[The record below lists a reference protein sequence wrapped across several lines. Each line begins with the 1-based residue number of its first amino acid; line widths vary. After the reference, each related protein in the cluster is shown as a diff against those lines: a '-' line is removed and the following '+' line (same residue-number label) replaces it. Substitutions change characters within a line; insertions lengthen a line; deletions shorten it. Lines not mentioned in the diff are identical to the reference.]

1 MKKWLKGVFL
11 FFGLLLLLIFAY
23 TKYQYRDRHKGYDLE
38 VSYISSTPTVL
49 RAGFAKVDITPIDF
63 DTWNDANGDARFNEK
78 DGDTFNDLNGNGK
91 FDPIWLAGFHQN
103 RPASGV
109 NDPLSARTMVLDN
122 GNFRLALCVIDM
134 ISFGNDEVISV
145 RKRLDPSL
153 EIDYLII
160 SSTHVHSSPDLMG
173 MYGPNDYKR
182 GVNPDYLEF
191 VMAGIIQS
199 VENAADNLKPAHF
212 IFSEDHTAALPLVGD
227 TRDPQVFDAGL
238 KFMHVVSS
246 QDSSTIGVLLNW
258 GNHPETLW
266 SGNTLISSDFPH
278 YYRKYIE
285 EGIVWGDSLVLEGL
299 GGTAI
304 FLNGALGGLMT
315 THPSIPISHPYS
327 GEVIQEP
334 SIEKIDAQGMALAK
348 ITLEKLKSEDIV
360 DISMADFM
368 LKSRSIELA
377 LDNKL
382 FRLGAW
388 LGIFD
393 RGFVRWGKIRSEVA
407 AWRLGPASFVHVP
420 GELYP
425 EILNGGIENP
435 DGADFRIDPV
445 EIPAI
450 RTQMTGSFK
459 FFNGMSNDMIGYI
472 VPKSQWDEYAPY
484 SYGRTE
490 RPYGEVNSLGPETAP
505 VIHEELM
512 KLLKDL
518 NKDIEKNNTKLK
530 TPNHAR

>member
-1 MKKWLKGVFL
+1 MKKWIKIVIVF
-11 FFGLLLLLIFAY
+11 FVLLLTFIFSY
-23 TKYQYRDRHKGYDLE
+23 TFYQFRDRHKGYDLE
-38 VSYISSTPTVL
+38 LNYISETSTTI
-49 RAGFAKVDITPIDF
+49 RAGFSKVDITPLNF
-63 DTWNDANGDARFNEK
+63 DTWNDKNGDARFHEE
-78 DGDTFNDLNGNGK
+78 DGDSFNDLNQNGK

-109 NDPLSARTMVLDN
+109 NDPLWARTMVLDN

-134 ISFGNDEVISV
+134 ISFGNDEVITV
-145 RKRLDPSL
+145 RKRLNPSIN
-153 EIDYLII
+153 IDYLII

-173 MYGPNDYKR
+173 MYGPNPYKR
-182 GVNPDYLEF
+182 GVDPDYLEY
-191 VMAGIIQS
+191 VMNGIIQS
-199 VENAADNLKPAHF
+199 VENAAENLEPAYF
-212 IFSEDHTAALPLVGD
+212 KFAEDESAALPLVSD

-238 KFMHVVSS
+238 KLMQVI
-246 QDSSTIGVLLNW
+246 STTNNKTLGTILNW

-285 EGIVWGDSLVLEGL
+285 EGIYWRDSLAMEGL

-315 THPSIPISHPYS
+315 THPSTPITHPYS
-327 GEVIQEP
+327 GEVFSEP
-334 SIEKIDAQGMALAK
+334 DINKIESQGLALAK
-348 ITLEKLKSEDIV
+348 ISLELLKSDHVLVVEQAEMGV
-360 DISMADFM
+360 NA
-368 LKSRSIELA
+368 RSIELA

-388 LGIFD
+388 TGIFD
-393 RGFVRWGKIRSEVA
+393 RGFVKWGKIRSEVA

-435 DGADFRIDPV
+435 EGADFNIQPV

-450 RTQMTGSFK
+450 RSQMPGSFK
-459 FFNGMSNDMIGYI
+459 FFSGMSNDMVGYI
-472 VPKSQWDEYAPY
+472 LPKSQWDEQPPFT
-484 SYGRTE
+484 YGRTE
-490 RPYGEVNSLGPETAP
+490 RPYGEINSLGPETAP
-505 VIHEELM
+505 VIHAEVM
-512 KLLKDL
+512 GLLKKINPGLD
-518 NKDIEKNNTKLK
+518 K
-530 TPNHAR
+530 